1 MDRRVV
7 KGFGR
12 AFAGALIFALP
23 MLMTMELWWMGFYIQ
38 PLKLALLLVLTLP
51 LLVGL
56 SWLRGFEPT
65 TTWRENMLDALI
77 AIAVGAI
84 AAAITL
90 YLFGLIS
97 YDTSLREVI
106 GKIALQAVPGSMGA
120 SLARSQLGGD
130 GEERERNLSY
140 PAILFMMTAGA
151 LFLGLNVA
159 PTEEVVALAYSMD
172 AWRLVALVV
181 ISLGV
186 MHAFVYVVGFRNTP
200 ELIPGSTFTGRF
212 VQFTLVGY
220 AIALLLSLY
229 LLWTFGRM
237 DATSAAATLNACI
250 VLGFPTALGAAASRL
265 IL

>member
-159 PTEEVVALAYSMD
+159 PTEAVS
-172 AWRLVALVV
+172 
-181 ISLGV
+181 
-186 MHAFVYVVGFRNTP
+186 
-200 ELIPGSTFTGRF
+200 STHLRAHETDS
-212 VQFTLVGY
+212 Y
-220 AIALLLSLY
+220 
-229 LLWTFGRM
+229 
-237 DATSAAATLNACI
+237 
-250 VLGFPTALGAAASRL
+250 
-265 IL
+265 